1 MKCKTKY
8 MVICRLVD
16 CENDFGLFPLCS
28 DERGS
33 RDEVRVFDTVTEARK
48 AMKADYETFSESYD
62 ADMSVDGKDHCKRKV
77 GKDTIEIK
85 VPVWDGENERDSWIV
100 AKWAV
105 VGL

>member
-16 CENDFGLFPLCS
+16 CEEDFGLFPLLK
-28 DERGS
+28 DTKEEDG
-33 RDEVRVFDTVTEARK
+33 DIEVFDTVTEARK
-48 AMKADYETFSESYD
+48 AMKKDYEYFAESYD
-62 ADMSVDGKDHCKRKV
+62 AEQSVDGKDHCKRNV

-85 VPVWDGENERDSWIV
+85 VPVWDGENDRDSWIV
-100 AKWAV
+100 AKWAI